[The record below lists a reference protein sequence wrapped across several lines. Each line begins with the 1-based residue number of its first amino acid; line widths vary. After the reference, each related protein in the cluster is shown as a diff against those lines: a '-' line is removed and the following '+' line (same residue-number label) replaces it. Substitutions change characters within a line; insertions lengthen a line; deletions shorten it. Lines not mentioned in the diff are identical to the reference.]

1 MNSFKTIE
9 EFINQYDKEGFT
21 INYIDLHGVA
31 ECYELEYRGKEK
43 YLLMAIDDRTVLVD
57 YTLTDKNYDE
67 LVEKIDID
75 KYEEALFHD
84 DLLNV
89 FKFDTLFSL
98 YSNRTYYGNLHNTFD
113 EVRQFKKMIEELV
126 YYFILCNEVNK
137 KISSDHENEYLMYN
151 VDKLVKNPDLY
162 NTIRTIEEYSKDG
175 YHPSTVISM
184 YLDKISKSGLYWY
197 YLRKYF
203 NAERKEDL
211 NWLRF

>member
-9 EFINQYDKEGFT
+9 EFVDQYDKEGFT

-31 ECYELEYRGKEK
+31 EDYELEYRGKEK
-43 YLLMAIDDRTVLVD
+43 YLFMAIDDRTVLVD
-57 YTLTDKNYDE
+57 YTLTNKNYDE
-67 LVEKIDID
+67 LVERIDID

-162 NTIRTIEEYSKDG
+162 NTIRTIEEYAKDG

-203 NAERKEDL
+203 NVERKEDL
-211 NWLRF
+211 NWLRL